1 MIFRLILI
9 FSMCTSLKYNL
20 SIDASKTE
28 ELSDKI
34 NITGHWEGTLTRD
47 EGGGKRT
54 IFPMQLDILQ
64 KKKDVTGIS
73 YVGFENE
80 GKKYYAKFDVEGKIS
95 SSYFKFVENKILN
108 ADSIPQAAWCI
119 KKGELIHRKPKSVE
133 TLEGIWEGV
142 SSLGSCMPGRIFLE
156 KKPPRV

>member
-1 MIFRLILI
+1 MIFSLMLILGI
-9 FSMCTSLKYNL
+9 FF
-20 SIDASKTE
+20 KTNHNSPSNFPNGQI
-28 ELSDKI
+28 LSDKV
-34 NITGHWEGTLTRD
+34 NITGHWEGTITRD

-54 IFPMQLDILQ
+54 TFPMQLDVLQ

-80 GKKYYAKFDVEGKIS
+80 EKKYYAKFDLGGKIS
-95 SSYFKFVENKILN
+95 SNYFKFVESKILN
-108 ADSIPQAAWCI
+108 ADSIPQAAWCV
-119 KKGELIHRKPKSVE
+119 KKGELIYRKPKSVE

-142 SSLGSCMPGRIFLE
+142 STLGGCMPGRIFLE

>member
-1 MIFRLILI
+1 MISSFILILSIYFKVDHISPTRLSKGQI
-9 FSMCTSLKYNL
+9 FS
-20 SIDASKTE
+20 
-28 ELSDKI
+28 DKV

-54 IFPMQLDILQ
+54 SFPMQLDVLQ
-64 KKKDVTGIS
+64 KKKEITGIS

-80 GKKYYAKFDVEGKIS
+80 GKKYYAKFDLEGKINS
-95 SSYFKFVENKILN
+95 NYFKFLESKILN

-119 KKGELIHRKPKSVE
+119 KKGELIYRKPKSVE

-142 SSLGSCMPGRIFLE
+142 SSFGSCMPGRIFLE
-156 KKPPRV
+156 KKPPKV